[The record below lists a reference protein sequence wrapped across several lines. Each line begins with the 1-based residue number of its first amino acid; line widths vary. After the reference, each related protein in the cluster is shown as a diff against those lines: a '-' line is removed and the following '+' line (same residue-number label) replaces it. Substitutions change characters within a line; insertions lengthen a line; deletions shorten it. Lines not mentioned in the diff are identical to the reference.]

1 MVSTSNKSA
10 TNGSKRS
17 RGRPSKQ
24 LCSIDGCRERMGIKC
39 NGMCLA
45 HYRESTA
52 YAGENMDDSAA
63 NQEKW
68 PAVGDGEA
76 NANEGDDELE
86 FVAEAPD
93 AEAVRNRSQNALD
106 APAMAHRSR
115 SARTRKRALDGDIE
129 TVKNAPSKRPR
140 RHLDSSGKLVERK
153 SKKHQ
158 SDSEEDEEDIE
169 GVRRQRS
176 IAQVKAR
183 MYRIQAKGYMA
194 EMEVQED
201 VHKQK
206 QRADRRR
213 LEKTKEE
220 SSEKDS
226 ELDDKDR
233 LLEIIKSLL
242 PGEEDVRAEKR
253 GNIRSI
259 RELLDDA
266 DVRDLS

>member
-1 MVSTSNKSA
+1 
-10 TNGSKRS
+10 
-17 RGRPSKQ
+17 
-24 LCSIDGCRERMGIKC
+24 
-39 NGMCLA
+39 
-45 HYRESTA
+45 
-52 YAGENMDDSAA
+52 
-63 NQEKW
+63 
-68 PAVGDGEA
+68 
-76 NANEGDDELE
+76 
-86 FVAEAPD
+86 
-93 AEAVRNRSQNALD
+93 
-106 APAMAHRSR
+106 
-115 SARTRKRALDGDIE
+115 
-129 TVKNAPSKRPR
+129 
-140 RHLDSSGKLVERK
+140 
-153 SKKHQ
+153 
-158 SDSEEDEEDIE
+158 
-169 GVRRQRS
+169 
-176 IAQVKAR
+176 

-194 EMEVQED
+194 EMEVQEE

-266 DVRDLS
+266 DVRDS